1 MPLQYQVFE
10 KIAFSLV
17 VLSAVVC
24 SSFIAYESS
33 PELQNAVAVT
43 KKLDWT
49 ANYATVCVSPMAT
62 ACTEFAGD

>member
-1 MPLQYQVFE
+1 MPHPYPVLE

-33 PELQNAVAVT
+33 PELQNAVKVT
-43 KKLDWT
+43 ESLNWT
-49 ANYATVCVSPMAT
+49 ADYSAVCVSPT
-62 ACTEFAGD
+62 TSPCTEFPGD

>member
-1 MPLQYQVFE
+1 MPHQYQVFE

-33 PELQNAVAVT
+33 PELQSAVAVT
-43 KKLDWT
+43 KSLDW
-49 ANYATVCVSPMAT
+49 AADYSAVCVSPAT
-62 ACTEFAGD
+62 SPCTEFPGD

>member
-1 MPLQYQVFE
+1 MPHQYQVLE

-17 VLSAVVC
+17 VMSAVVC

-43 KKLDWT
+43 KSLDWT
-49 ANYATVCVSPMAT
+49 ANYAGLCASSTTS
-62 ACTEFAGD
+62 ACTEYPGD

>member
-1 MPLQYQVFE
+1 MPHQYQVFE

-33 PELQNAVAVT
+33 PELQYAVAVT
-43 KKLDWT
+43 EKLDWT
-49 ANYATVCVSPMAT
+49 ANYAAVCVSPMAT
-62 ACTEFAGD
+62 ACTEYPGD